1 MNGRFLAI
9 MPVAAALAFVL
20 LLIILAGALDT
31 AGLPPELWP

>member
-1 MNGRFLAI
+1 MRMLPTAF
-9 MPVAAALAFVL
+9 ALLFIL